1 VVYFAYVEFAII
13 WYGDL
18 PEKAAWYAV
27 RIREPW
33 QVIFNCAL
41 LIGAVLPFCVLLS
54 NQARASE
61 AALRGMGAAVLLGIS
76 LHIVWLMAPS
86 FGVQTLLPAVLG
98 IVLLGAL
105 FAMFLRRTGLRWA
118 AQRNEAAAHHG

>member
-1 VVYFAYVEFAII
+1 MAEVPALAGTTKHRTKTRLPVFIQRVNFV
-13 WYGDL
+13 
-18 PEKAAWYAV
+18 PEKTIRQGAGRGRAEAREW
-27 RIREPW
+27 RIQSAE
-33 QVIFNCAL
+33 
-41 LIGAVLPFCVLLS
+41 
-54 NQARASE
+54 
-61 AALRGMGAAVLLGIS
+61 RGMGAAVLLGIS